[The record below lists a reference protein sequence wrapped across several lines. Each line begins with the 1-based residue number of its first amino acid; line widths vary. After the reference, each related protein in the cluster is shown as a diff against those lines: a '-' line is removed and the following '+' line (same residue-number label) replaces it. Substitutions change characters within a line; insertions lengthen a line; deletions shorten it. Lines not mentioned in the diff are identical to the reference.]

1 MDEKVLMRSHFS
13 TGSTHGWLLTQDRYV
28 SLENRVKRSEQD
40 GFDNDIKPGP
50 GWRLPLDE
58 NLDLGQVSGKVCS
71 CPEKNR
77 QKHDLQEIVIVFHL
91 HL

>member
-40 GFDNDIKPGP
+40 GFELKTY
-50 GWRLPLDE
+50 WRC
-58 NLDLGQVSGKVCS
+58 GTG
-71 CPEKNR
+71 
-77 QKHDLQEIVIVFHL
+77 
-91 HL
+91 